1 MALPG
6 AQALVQR
13 GPIINV
19 TVGLERSM
27 ATALIGQGAKVPIP
41 VTGVALI
48 DTGAS
53 VVYWHQVVE
62 LPVMKAHV
70 AEYQFGDAISPYCK
84 ALPVP
89 SLLPQ

>member
-27 ATALIGQGAKVPIP
+27 ATALIGQGSKVPTPIS
-41 VTGVALI
+41 GLALI

-53 VVYWHQVVE
+53 VTCIDNSKAIE
-62 LPVMKAHV
+62 LGLPVVDKDDVGIARRNRST
-70 AEYQFGDAISPYCK
+70 GSSNPR
-84 ALPVP
+84 
-89 SLLPQ
+89 

>member
-48 DTGAS
+48 DTCAS
-53 VVYWHQVVE
+53 VMCIDNSKAIE
-62 LPVMKAHV
+62 LGLPVVDKDDVGIARRNRST
-70 AEYQFGDAISPYCK
+70 GSSNPR
-84 ALPVP
+84 
-89 SLLPQ
+89 